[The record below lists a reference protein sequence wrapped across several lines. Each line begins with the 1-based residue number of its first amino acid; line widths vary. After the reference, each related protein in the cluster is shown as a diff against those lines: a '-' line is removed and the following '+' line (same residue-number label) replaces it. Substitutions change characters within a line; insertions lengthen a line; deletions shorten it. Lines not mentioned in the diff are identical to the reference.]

1 MYIESSVRTSLG
13 LRIISSISCVKIFL
27 SFFYERTNCTFFI
40 VQNPFQ
46 IFLSTF
52 DFFRKKTLKI
62 LTDEIDEN
70 ILSPSEVHTDY
81 VDEII
86 LSPSDVH

>member
-1 MYIESSVRTSLG
+1 MY
-13 LRIISSISCVKIFL
+13 
-27 SFFYERTNCTFFI
+27 FFS

-46 IFLSTF
+46 IILSTF
-52 DFFRKKTLKI
+52 DFFRKKKLRKI

-70 ILSPSEVHTDY
+70 IVSPSEVHTDY